1 MVLGLLRDCRH
12 IPYGPCFGRTAMTDE
27 KPRKPL
33 YGAKGP
39 LPGGAGRYSLS
50 SRPPKPSE
58 AALGATVD
66 SAPVE
71 IPGPS
76 RVPQEAIVTQGES
89 VSPPEV
95 APSPAPGVI
104 PSPPTEAG
112 PVPKPSPTRVV
123 SVAPDAWKGST
134 VGGMGQAPRVPA
146 GRNNDF
152 KTTLALGSAPL
163 REFLEQKEEFAPG
176 TIRGTPPPAR
186 PGTSYPPGPTQG
198 FESGAGPSVNPRTGS
213 TIPPDSPKTERAT
226 VPPADARR
234 SSVRLFDVESI
245 RAASHVSTALHPDLL
260 AICEDIGQSCATEA
274 EVALLGAPKE
284 SRDSLYAS
292 AVAIA
297 RRLGQVLPGEVVLVE
312 TDFESPGLAQ
322 TLGVTLP
329 RGRGFSEQLHARAWS
344 ASASNLILT
353 NPGLG
358 FDALF
363 EGRLRTPG
371 LLWSDQ
377 FASVIATLRHSYS
390 VILLV
395 APSRLT
401 AVDHRALSD
410 VVDSAYVL
418 HAEDDPQGASY
429 LRIGPLTQKVKRAVS
444 LQGIHVR
451 KKRRSFL
458 RPF

>member
-1 MVLGLLRDCRH
+1 
-12 IPYGPCFGRTAMTDE
+12 MTDE

-50 SRPPKPSE
+50 SRPPKPSD
-58 AALGATVD
+58 AALGATAD
-66 SAPVE
+66 PAPVE

-76 RVPQEAIVTQGES
+76 RIPQEAIAAQGE
-89 VSPPEV
+89 VLPVPEV
-95 APSPAPGVI
+95 APYPGPKPA
-104 PSPPTEAG
+104 
-112 PVPKPSPTRVV
+112 PSPTKVV
-123 SVAPDAWKGST
+123 SVAPAAWKGST
-134 VGGMGQAPRVPA
+134 VGGMGVQAPRVSA
-146 GRNNDF
+146 ARNNDF

-176 TIRGTPPPAR
+176 TIRGNPPPAR
-186 PGTSYPPGPTQG
+186 PTTSYPPGPTQG
-198 FESGAGPSVNPRTGS
+198 FESGGRGPSVSPGAGPSVAPE
-213 TIPPDSPKTERAT
+213 SPKTERAT
-226 VPPADARR
+226 VPPAEARG
-234 SSVRLFDVESI
+234 SSVRLFDVESL
-245 RAASHVSTALHPDLL
+245 RAGSHVSTALHPDLL
-260 AICEDIGQSCATEA
+260 AICDDIGQSCATEA
-274 EVALLGAPKE
+274 EVALLGAPRE

-297 RRLGQVLPGEVVLVE
+297 RRLGQAMPGEVVLVE

-322 TLGVTLP
+322 TLSVTLP

-344 ASASNLILT
+344 AAASNLILT

-390 VILLV
+390 VILLI

-410 VVDSAYVL
+410 VVDSTYVL

-429 LRIGPLTQKVKRAVS
+429 LRLGPLAQKVKRAVS
-444 LQGIHVR
+444 LQGVHVR